1 MHRRSRAIGFT
12 LIELL
17 VVIGIIAVLIGI
29 LLPALRR
36 AREAAVASACL
47 SNLRQIGLAFH
58 MYANENRGWLPSPG
72 VNRDFRLGS
81 ATLALTFPERL
92 VLAGSVKMNL
102 PKGWSW
108 YDTGGSRY
116 YPISQQ
122 QKGLFICPGW
132 GKGADEGGSD
142 RAGSGGYGMTQYFVP
157 EIRPPGVTAG
167 PYWSPFIKI
176 QKLPKGTIILFD
188 GYQIMSGA
196 MKTQF
201 VVTNTGPFT
210 NWQGTQVNTGADFT
224 GYRQYGLYM
233 RHNKAPNYM
242 YADWSAARDDSH
254 HKMGTATP
262 GNRWVIDKKLFT
274 PIRELTSGD

>member
-1 MHRRSRAIGFT
+1 MKRNRRAFT
-12 LIELL
+12 LVELL
-17 VVIGIIAVLIGI
+17 VVIGIIALLIGI

-36 AREAAVASACL
+36 ARDAAVASACL

-58 MYANENRGWLPSPG
+58 IYANDNKGWLPSPG
-72 VNRDFRLGS
+72 VNRDFRLASG
-81 ATLALTFPERL
+81 TLALTYPERL
-92 VLAGSVKMNL
+92 VLAGAVRMNL

-142 RAGSGGYGMTQYFVP
+142 RAGSGGYGMSRYFVP
-157 EIRPPGVTAG
+157 EIRPPGVTSG
-167 PYWSPFIKI
+167 PYWSPFIKV
-176 QKLPKGTIILFD
+176 QKLPKGAIILFD

-196 MKTQF
+196 MKPEYIN
-201 VVTNTGPFT
+201 TNTGAFN
-210 NWQGTQVNTGADFT
+210 NWQGTLVNSGSDYQS
-224 GYRQYGLYM
+224 YRQYGLYM

-242 YADWSAARDDSH
+242 YADWSASRDDAN
-254 HKMGTATP
+254 HKVGTSTP
-262 GNRWVIDKKLFT
+262 GNRWVIPTKLFT
-274 PIRELTSGD
+274 PVRELTSGD